1 MMNKKQVKTTA
12 RKMAVA
18 DERKMLSIDEI
29 KHEFEQEGETF
40 TDAELEKIRDY
51 LYLLVQISYE
61 HYQRNKRLKEQEANN
76 KIINLKN
83 YQDDESTKS
92 HSIHPCEYGRTG

>member
-1 MMNKKQVKTTA
+1 MVYKKKVKTTE
-12 RKMAVA
+12 RKIVIT

-29 KHEFEQEGETF
+29 KHEFEQEGKTF
-40 TDAELEKIRDY
+40 TDEELEKIRGY
-51 LYLLVQISYE
+51 LYLLVKISYE
-61 HYQRNKRLKEQEANN
+61 HYQRSKRLKEQEANN
-76 KIINLKN
+76 KIIHLKN